1 MKIEREIFD
10 NGKKIVHISYSN
22 KDIQKIIS
30 ENQKYMKEREL
41 EKSQAEESIELHDVE
56 TEE

>member
-10 NGKKIVHISYSN
+10 NGKKIVHISYSD
-22 KDIQKIIS
+22 KDIQQIIS
-30 ENQKYMKEREL
+30 ENQKYAKEREL